1 MFDDEL
7 LKGPCCGNEA
17 RCEDMKEAMRKD
29 PKLYRIHPDCTAAK
43 GFTEQFK
50 GLCLDAENE
59 ASDSESEQKLE
70 TSGNVSGD
78 TEKQRKIIQAFGAS
92 GGASGPRK
100 RKATSAE
107 EEEPIQNEDEEEAAR
122 QAAEEAKTKEA
133 NRRKK
138 AEPIERNKAFLS
150 KIPKIICELEL
161 NLKQLATKKV
171 KAMVPEKYVTDFSH
185 AMKEHKE
192 HILAFRK
199 SAEQTAGIKDPKG
212 FAKKADYLEDAEK
225 EVTATQQ
232 TLKICK
238 QTLHVYLHDGSS
250 RSKSS
255 KS

>member
-1 MFDDEL
+1 MAFDRSLKPQGKSSGQGNVNQFPQEFVPTTCKEIEYVREQHHKANGDYGKVLSAISQKKNRKRGREQNRKWMFDDEL

-59 ASDSESEQKLE
+59 ASDFESEQKLE

-107 EEEPIQNEDEEEAAR
+107 GEEPIQNEDEEEAAR
-122 QAAEEAKTKEA
+122 QAAEEAQ
-133 NRRKK
+133 
-138 AEPIERNKAFLS
+138 
-150 KIPKIICELEL
+150 
-161 NLKQLATKKV
+161 KQ
-171 KAMVPEKYVTDFSH
+171 
-185 AMKEHKE
+185 
-192 HILAFRK
+192 RG
-199 SAEQTAGIKDPKG
+199 EQAQKG
-212 FAKKADYLEDAEK
+212 
-225 EVTATQQ
+225 
-232 TLKICK
+232 
-238 QTLHVYLHDGSS
+238 
-250 RSKSS
+250 
-255 KS
+255 